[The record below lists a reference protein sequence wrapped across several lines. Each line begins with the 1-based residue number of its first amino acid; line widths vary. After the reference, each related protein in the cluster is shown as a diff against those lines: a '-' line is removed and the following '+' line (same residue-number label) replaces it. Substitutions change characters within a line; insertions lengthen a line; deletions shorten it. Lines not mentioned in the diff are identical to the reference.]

1 MCKVRII
8 LTRFHRIEWN
18 LFSLPL
24 QKIDLLAVFCSRA
37 MKFELAYGGFGIE
50 SDCNRLLTYFLSWGF
65 CFSLLPKGKSHLVG
79 ELCKS

>member
-1 MCKVRII
+1 MCKVRM

-24 QKIDLLAVFCSRA
+24 QRIDLLGVFWSRA
-37 MKFELAYGGFGIE
+37 MKLELAYGGFGIE
-50 SDCNRLLTYFLSWGF
+50 SNCNRLLTYFLSWGF